1 MPKLKELRLQARLSV
16 AELSRLA
23 NIDRKTVER
32 AESGKPI
39 QDVKAYALVATLSQ
53 HLNRDIQLEDVT
65 DLSIL

>member
-39 QDVKAYALVATLSQ
+39 QDVKAYALVATLGQ
-53 HLNRDIQLEDVT
+53 QLNRALSLEEID
-65 DLSIL
+65 DLSVI